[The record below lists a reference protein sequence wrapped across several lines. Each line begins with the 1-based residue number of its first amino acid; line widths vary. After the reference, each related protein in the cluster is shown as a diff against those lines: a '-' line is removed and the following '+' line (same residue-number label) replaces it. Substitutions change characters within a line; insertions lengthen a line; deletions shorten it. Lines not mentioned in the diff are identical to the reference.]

1 MIQKDCP
8 VDSFELSQLISD
20 TLKLSNFDEARE
32 KYEKVDFTNWYD
44 IIWILLI
51 FYFSRLFESR
61 NAVFF
66 LLVSDSLK
74 FYQLFHQRHFQTGFQ
89 SVGGEI
95 RFENLSML
103 RRCYC
108 FPLFAQFDQNS
119 NSTLPWDAQSYKF
132 HAVQMLYN
140 PLKVEVPKTSRGMWH
155 DYLQATPWYK
165 WQQLKYNALGQFWC
179 SRVHRTR
186 KLAIFWS
193 IVKFS
198 FFIIFFPHPK
208 HQQQYSRTGI
218 ANARRLI

>member
-1 MIQKDCP
+1 MK
-8 VDSFELSQLISD
+8 
-20 TLKLSNFDEARE
+20 K
-32 KYEKVDFTNWYD
+32 
-44 IIWILLI
+44 WILQTDMILSGYFWFFI
-51 FYFSRLFESR
+51 LVGFSRAGMLSFS
-61 NAVFF
+61 
-66 LLVSDSLK
+66 LIVSDSLK